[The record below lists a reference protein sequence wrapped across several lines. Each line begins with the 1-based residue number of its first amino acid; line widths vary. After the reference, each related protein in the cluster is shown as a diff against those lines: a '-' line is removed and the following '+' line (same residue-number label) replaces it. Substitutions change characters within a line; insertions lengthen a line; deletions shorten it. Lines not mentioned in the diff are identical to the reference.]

1 MKDGV
6 NANSKPT
13 LSPMQQS
20 NSHNSSHAGH
30 NSSTDRS
37 STIKSATLKSMMTS
51 PSASSQAPSQ
61 SIITRFSLA
70 KFSPTNLLMGA
81 RRQKFLVNVQ
91 LLDDNRTISEMFE
104 KKCTGQD
111 VFDYVCRH
119 LDITEKE
126 YFGLRY
132 QDDSKHRYW
141 VDLSKPLSKQFH
153 TDNLSFRFRVRFYPE
168 NPTLLREEVTRYYLF
183 VQLQRDLL
191 HGRLYAPQN
200 EASVLAALIL
210 QSVLGDY
217 DAQEMGMG
225 SDYVSEYRLLLK
237 QTEKMEEKI
246 AAAHKTMTEMSPADA
261 ELEFLKRAYKIET
274 YGFDPYIVKDIK
286 QTQEIIIG
294 ANCQGLLIFMK
305 AQKIHTIRWKEID
318 KVDYTGKKIHIYP
331 TSEYFQSFIRSA
343 SLDDDRYN
351 LSFLNASLNESITD
365 EKNKSKKLHLKFLC
379 PSAGYAK
386 NLWRHILSQQA
397 FFTEERAVAVKP
409 KFSRPRIPLFTR
421 GSTFRCPTSRVLQE
435 MHLDQSV
442 PRELSF
448 ERYPLQKQQARS
460 VEEPWNQQN
469 GHIPSS
475 NTATKPSATVNVD
488 IADECALAHE
498 EEHLTHSPTT
508 ESTAFSTT
516 NCTSGITSE
525 IEDKDHSSTPDSHSM
540 PGANLR
546 EPAENCVIES
556 QCSVDAN
563 GVLHSL
569 DSSVLPNGLS
579 ASEKE
584 TEIRGQHNDRSLQ
597 HLVGSTHLNGTALN
611 GQLQMS
617 TRGSE
622 SMFLKPSALQANKG
636 KLVMKR
642 SFTSDNVL
650 ISISACVFVA
660 LLALICYKWLLPLSY
675 QTTHSFS

>member
-1 MKDGV
+1 MKDGM
-6 NANSKPT
+6 NANSKPA
-13 LSPMQQS
+13 LSPMQQG

-61 SIITRFSLA
+61 SRITRFSLA
-70 KFSPTNLLMGA
+70 KFSPTNILMGA

-200 EASVLAALIL
+200 EASILAALIL

-217 DAQEMGMG
+217 DAHEMGTG
-225 SDYVSEYRLLLK
+225 SDYVSQYRLLLK

-246 AAAHKTMTEMSPADA
+246 AVAHKTMTEMSPADA

-274 YGFDPYIVKDIK
+274 YGFDPYIVKDTK

-305 AQKIHTIRWKEID
+305 NQKIHTIKWKEID

-331 TSEYFQSFIRSA
+331 TSEYFQAFIRSA

-351 LSFLNASLNESITD
+351 VSFLNASLNESFTD

-386 NLWRHILSQQA
+386 NLWRHILSQQT

-435 MHLDQSV
+435 MHQDQS
-442 PRELSF
+442 
-448 ERYPLQKQQARS
+448 KQQARS

-488 IADECALAHE
+488 IADECALSHE
-498 EEHLTHSPTT
+498 EDNLTHSPTT

-516 NCTSGITSE
+516 NCTPGITSD
-525 IEDKDHSSTPDSHSM
+525 IEDKDHSPTTDSQTM
-540 PGANLR
+540 IEANLR

-563 GVLHSL
+563 GVLHSP
-569 DSSVLPNGLS
+569 DSFVLPNGLS
-579 ASEKE
+579 APEKE
-584 TEIRGQHNDRSLQ
+584 SEVRGQHNDRSLQ
-597 HLVGSTHLNGTALN
+597 HLLGSTHLNGITLN
-611 GQLQMS
+611 GHMQMS
-617 TRGSE
+617 TNGSE
-622 SMFLKPSALQANKG
+622 SIFLTPSALRANKG
-636 KLVMKR
+636 KLAMKR

-660 LLALICYKWLLPLSY
+660 LLALICYKWLIPLSY
-675 QTTHSFS
+675 QTSYSFS